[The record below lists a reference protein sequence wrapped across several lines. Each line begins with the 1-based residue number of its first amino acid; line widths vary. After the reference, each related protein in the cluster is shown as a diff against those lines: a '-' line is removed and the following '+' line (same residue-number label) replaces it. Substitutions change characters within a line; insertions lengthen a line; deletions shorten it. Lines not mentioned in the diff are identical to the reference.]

1 MSLMPPKV
9 IGRKTCLQIKSPFGL
24 SKEFRPKKSLNILKK
39 YESKEIRV
47 SMKVEEGGVHT
58 NLLCIKK
65 HLAYN
70 NWNLTIEVDKK
81 YMLDFNLKNINIQFT
96 HEYCIDIF

>member
-1 MSLMPPKV
+1 
-9 IGRKTCLQIKSPFGL
+9 
-24 SKEFRPKKSLNILKK
+24 
-39 YESKEIRV
+39 
-47 SMKVEEGGVHT
+47 MKVEEGGVHT